1 VVRRDYV
8 WGCAYLHQGNS
19 QPVQG
24 VDQAVAPVFYDA
36 GRFLLQAK
44 DAYSHPSCRG
54 LNPAVRTD
62 VGGALEAGGVGA
74 VYDHLAHDLQLVNY
88 VDVEQPGY
96 DQGDLQSF
104 RIDLGG
110 RLLIRLYQTG
120 AVISLVEELAGYQ
133 HLLQCGPVYL
143 SQLAARG
150 PQIPEELK
158 IGLLHLPVQGG
169 AAAEE
174 FMGGVQLLVN
184 LYAADQSQGRVVQAG
199 GFFFSHWIT
208 FQ

>member
-1 VVRRDYV
+1 MVRRDYV
-8 WGCAYLHQGNS
+8 RGCAYLHQGNS

-36 GRFLLQAK
+36 GCLLLQAEY
-44 DAYSHPSCRG
+44 AYAHPSRRG
-54 LNPAVRTD
+54 LNPAVSAD

-74 VYDHLAHDLQLVNY
+74 VYDHLAHDLQLVHDI
-88 VDVEQPGY
+88 DVEQPGN
-96 DQGDLQSF
+96 DQGDLQGLG
-104 RIDLGG
+104 IDLGR
-110 RLLIRLYQTG
+110 RLLICFHQTG
-120 AVISLVEELAGYQ
+120 AVIGLVEKLTGYE
-133 HLLQCGPVYL
+133 HLLECRPVYL

-158 IGLLHLPVQGG
+158 IGLLHLPVAGG

-184 LYAADQSQGRVVQAG
+184 LYAADQP
-199 GFFFSHWIT
+199 
-208 FQ
+208 